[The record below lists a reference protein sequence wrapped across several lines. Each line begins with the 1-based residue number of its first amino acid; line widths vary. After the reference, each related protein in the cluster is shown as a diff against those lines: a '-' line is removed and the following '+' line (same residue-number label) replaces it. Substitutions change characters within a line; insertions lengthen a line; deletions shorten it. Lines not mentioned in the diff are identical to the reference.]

1 MIRFF
6 ICRIMTSV
14 IKINVFRGFG
24 GLNQGMGDFFY
35 HRGTKSMAFK
45 LFLNVKKC
53 EVIPYLESTE
63 RLEFQTAD
71 IWVDLEKKYLVLE
84 TINRRYLIDFPDYDK
99 LLVTIIGI
107 GKELYF
113 RDMLESLNRAKDYLT
128 TYRRYPQLLMAE
140 KGVTNLVTMI
150 ERVKEDLFNDNYT
163 LMLNLGS
170 IKIEDVD
177 NFIKIHPETKR
188 AIEDGIERFKI
199 LCWESEED
207 DGVEDCNRIIPSVYV
222 DVYTIP
228 EDKRIMFV
236 INVDQI
242 REVYEHVRRYDN
254 AYDYLKALEGYKDIV
269 MSHW

>member
-1 MIRFF
+1 
-6 ICRIMTSV
+6 
-14 IKINVFRGFG
+14 
-24 GLNQGMGDFFY
+24 
-35 HRGTKSMAFK
+35 
-45 LFLNVKKC
+45 
-53 EVIPYLESTE
+53 
-63 RLEFQTAD
+63 
-71 IWVDLEKKYLVLE
+71 
-84 TINRRYLIDFPDYDK
+84 
-99 LLVTIIGI
+99 
-107 GKELYF
+107 
-113 RDMLESLNRAKDYLT
+113 
-128 TYRRYPQLLMAE
+128 MAE

-236 INVDQI
+236 IDVDQI